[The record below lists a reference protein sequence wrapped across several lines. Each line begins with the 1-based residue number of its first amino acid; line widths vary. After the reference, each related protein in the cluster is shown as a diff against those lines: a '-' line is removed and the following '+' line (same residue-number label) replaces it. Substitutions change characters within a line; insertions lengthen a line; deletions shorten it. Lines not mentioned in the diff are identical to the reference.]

1 MTLIMNVPTT
11 AEETKPESYD
21 STVPEK
27 STDELTIRM
36 ESIHEQHSA
45 MNEDQKAEKRSLS
58 PSLYS
63 LLQKTLESK
72 GEYPLEKSE
81 WSVNNELV
89 VEGLS
94 EMTLH
99 TFLLKAESL
108 GKKIT
113 YTKSMK
119 IKISD

>member
-1 MTLIMNVPTT
+1 MTLIMNAPTT
-11 AEETKPESYD
+11 AEETKPGSYD
-21 STVPEK
+21 STVTEK
-27 STDELTIRM
+27 STDELTIKM
-36 ESIHEQHSA
+36 ESTHEQHSA
-45 MNEDQKAEKRSLS
+45 MNEAQKAEKRSLS
-58 PSLYS
+58 PSLYA
-63 LLQKTLESK
+63 LMQKTLESK

-81 WSVNNELV
+81 WVGENELV

-113 YTKSMK
+113 YTKTLK